1 MTEVIDNK
9 EIEDVLDIL
18 ENMEDEEL
26 AASLLAEFNEATK
39 NHGKLV
45 MNRDPKLSN
54 EEWKIK
60 CDTAAQEVSA
70 ILSKIQEY
78 R

>member
-1 MTEVIDNK
+1 MNDIIDNK
-9 EIEDVLDIL
+9 EVDELIDIL

-39 NHGKLV
+39 NHGRLLLNK
-45 MNRDPKLSN
+45 DPKLSHEDWN
-54 EEWKIK
+54 KM
-60 CDTAAQEVSA
+60 CDDAKKEVEL
-70 ILSKIQEY
+70 ILTKIQSQ

>member
-1 MTEVIDNK
+1 MEKLIDNT
-9 EIEDVLDIL
+9 EIEGVLDVL

-39 NHGKLV
+39 HHGKLL
-45 MNRDPKLSN
+45 MNKDPKLSD
-54 EEWKIK
+54 EDWKKI
-60 CDTAAQEVSA
+60 CDDAASEVA
-70 ILSKIQEY
+70 LILSKIQEQ